1 MIAYK
6 PGQRRRIRPEVGD
19 SGCGDQALAFVLRRY
34 GWGQSDGEEGKEVAS
49 SKEEKVAKMA
59 KKKKLDPKEVSSN
72 SEDFIKSHMF
82 FLDLMLPIIKE
93 CPSPTTIS
101 EATLILYGL
110 IFKYEQLIAT
120 KMLEEEPYKTIYAK
134 MNEVRAKTN
143 NFSHLNND
151 DSADIFG
158 LTGIITSINLE
169 EGKFGYNAK
178 KSMSRIMA
186 AYKEGLE
193 LFKNDIETVELIK
206 KHFNS
211 FCVLGH
217 QVDIAEFYRR
227 EKMKDFKTALAYIL
241 RLAFAEGMKLADLY
255 NANTI
260 KDYMAST
267 TGKENAEKINPELK
281 AHYERA
287 IKEADKRWKDGSKLT
302 HGKMAKEL
310 CDEFNIEIKKK
321 ITEEIQKLYPNREN
335 DPAQMVLYNYD
346 IDYVLPHHLMS
357 SKMLTKLLE
366 QTARK
371 HGKYLNRRE
380 KGKKQE

>member
-19 SGCGDQALAFVLRRY
+19 SGGGDQALAFVLRRY

-59 KKKKLDPKEVSSN
+59 KKKKLDPKEVSLN
-72 SEDFIKSHMF
+72 SKDFVKSHMF
-82 FLDLMLPIIKE
+82 FLDLILPIIKE
-93 CPSPTTIS
+93 CPSPTTSS

-120 KMLEEEPYKTIYAK
+120 KTLEEEPYKTIYAK
-134 MNEVRAKTN
+134 MNEVRAETN
-143 NFSHLNND
+143 DFSHLKND

-158 LTGIITSINLE
+158 LTGIITSIDLE
-169 EGKFGYNAK
+169 EGKFGHNAK
-178 KSMSRIMA
+178 ESMPRIMA
-186 AYKEGLE
+186 VYKECLE
-193 LFKNDIETVELIK
+193 FFKNDIETVELIK

-217 QVDIAEFYRR
+217 QVEIAEFYRH

-255 NANTI
+255 NANMI
-260 KDYMAST
+260 IDYMAST
-267 TGKENAEKINPELK
+267 KGKENAEKINPELK
-281 AHYERA
+281 AHYERM
-287 IKEADKRWKDGSKLT
+287 IKIADKRWEEGSKLT
-302 HGKMAKEL
+302 HGKMAAAL
-310 CDEFNIEIKKK
+310 CKEFNPEIEEKK
-321 ITEEIQKLYPNREN
+321 TEELQNKYPNREN
-335 DPAQMVLYNYD
+335 DPYQMSLYNYD
-346 IDYVLPHHLMS
+346 IEFVLPHHLMAP
-357 SKMLTKLLE
+357 KMLTKLLE